1 MLSIAI
7 ESYSACMTASK
18 LGKASVDFLVV
29 TSCLLHSHACHSQ
42 AMKCIPHHCPLLLL
56 SSWQT
61 SFVFLMEACHPPCV
75 CSSCSAHACAM
86 IHAACSTHAV
96 PGHAA
101 AITPATAA
109 HTVVLDSRR
118 HELSEA
124 SCQRRKAASYGSSKP
139 TLQHADLTCSERHC
153 SRLK

>member
-1 MLSIAI
+1 MPAFGLLPAAWQCLPWSSNEMQTSSPPIPIAI
-7 ESYSACMTASK
+7 
-18 LGKASVDFLVV
+18 
-29 TSCLLHSHACHSQ
+29 
-42 AMKCIPHHCPLLLL
+42 
-56 SSWQT
+56 SWQT

-75 CSSCSAHACAM
+75 CSSCSAPACAM
-86 IHAACSTHAV
+86 VYAACSTHAV

-153 SRLK
+153 SRLEQRLCWHAASNTSRPKPNVPHH